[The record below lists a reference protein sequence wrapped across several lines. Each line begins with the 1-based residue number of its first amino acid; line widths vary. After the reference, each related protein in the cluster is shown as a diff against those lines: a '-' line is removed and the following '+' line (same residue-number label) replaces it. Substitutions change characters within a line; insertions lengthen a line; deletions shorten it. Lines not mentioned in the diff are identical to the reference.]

1 MRASIT
7 YMSFLWLVPGTT
19 AGIIPSYLL
28 PPIIGDLMN
37 EDKSQAGAPQTPE
50 LLPGSPYCVQAYEVN
65 AGDTC
70 ASIAKQHGLFKEQVQ
85 IWSPVAKHEGCDSLP
100 VGSRICVA
108 VANEPEPLRWT
119 PEKQAAA
126 NEAALKKLA
135 EEEKKRKEDEEK
147 ARKKKQDEE
156 REKKE
161 EEERKKKEEEERKK
175 KEEEEEKKK
184 AEEFEKRKIP
194 MVRNGKVVYPEPEG
208 GKYPFVYFGRGSV
221 PGRREEWSYAMYFMD
236 RPNDYRLSHIAEY
249 DDRCTF
255 FTLEVIKEPMG
266 EVFTPD
272 KWTDRAM
279 VWP

>member
-1 MRASIT
+1 
-7 YMSFLWLVPGTT
+7 MSFLWLVPGTT

-85 IWSPVAKHEGCDSLP
+85 IWSPVAKDKGCDSLP

-156 REKKE
+156 R
-161 EEERKKKEEEERKK
+161 KKKEEEERKK
-175 KEEEEEKKK
+175 RRKRNARKRKKK
-184 AEEFEKRKIP
+184 RKR
-194 MVRNGKVVYPEPEG
+194 
-208 GKYPFVYFGRGSV
+208 
-221 PGRREEWSYAMYFMD
+221 RRPRSSRSARSPWCETARS
-236 RPNDYRLSHIAEY
+236 
-249 DDRCTF
+249 
-255 FTLEVIKEPMG
+255 
-266 EVFTPD
+266 FTPNQRAASTHSSILGAARSLGEERSGVMPCIS
-272 KWTDRAM
+272 WIGRTITDCRISQNEPWVRGRAQCSGP
-279 VWP
+279 V

>member
-50 LLPGSPYCVQAYEVN
+50 LLPGSPYCVQVSLIHTRLSKLSCSQTFPYFLPLLLSSLTICKKKKKKTNIITKLPQAYEVN

-85 IWSPVAKHEGCDSLP
+85 IWSPVAKDKGCDSLP

-147 ARKKKQDEE
+147 ARKKKQD
-156 REKKE
+156 
-161 EEERKKKEEEERKK
+161 EERKK

-236 RPNDYRLSHIAEY
+236 RPNDYRLSHIAE
-249 DDRCTF
+249 
-255 FTLEVIKEPMG
+255 
-266 EVFTPD
+266 
-272 KWTDRAM
+272 W
-279 VWP
+279 